1 MEATNSGALDA
12 VPAAGKSR
20 SGWIVFAIVLLS
32 PALLTLLT
40 AKSDALWPVST
51 FLVGGAAA
59 LYCGFWMAWR
69 ICRTMAGKVMAG
81 IALSGG
87 FYVVSFFL
95 CCAGCALG
103 GAQLNLH

>member
-1 MEATNSGALDA
+1 VVDVGGANVA
-12 VPAAGKSR
+12 VAMPGKS
-20 SGWIVFAIVLLS
+20 SGGWIVFFIVLIL

-40 AKSDALWPVST
+40 AKSKDLWPVST
-51 FLVGGAAA
+51 FLISGVAA

-69 ICRTMAGKVMAG
+69 ICRTTAGRVMTG
-81 IALSGG
+81 LALSGG

-103 GAQLNLH
+103 GAKLNFQ

>member
-1 MEATNSGALDA
+1 VGSDATHPKDA
-12 VPAAGKSR
+12 RPKR
-20 SGWIVFAIVLLS
+20 SQGGWIVFVIVLFL

-40 AKSDALWPVST
+40 ARSQDLWPVST

-69 ICRTMAGKVMAG
+69 ICRTTAGRVAAG

-95 CCAGCALG
+95 CCAGCAIG
-103 GAQLNLH
+103 GAQLNMH